1 MAKAPEILTRR
12 ATGGSPLL
20 PYQRRWVNDESP
32 MKLGDK
38 SRRTG
43 WTWCE
48 AFDAV
53 SRRFR
58 GTQPRMLDYWF
69 ASADES
75 AAYEFMEY
83 CRFFA
88 KDLFGKIADVATEE
102 LEAPELRKGY
112 VTAFVCR
119 CPNGKRITA
128 MSSNPT
134 RFRSK
139 GGDVRV
145 DEAAFHRDPEA
156 MHDAANPATTWGGT
170 YATWSTP
177 NGEGTLLN
185 KFIQRCRK
193 VLMALGLNP
202 DEPQNVPF
210 SVIRAKAMEL
220 NLTPV
225 FSYHRVT
232 ILDAVAQGL
241 LDKINARTGGTQTV
255 EEFLADCRA
264 KSRSEEGYLQEYMC
278 VASADAFAWLTYPL
292 IESCEHQDVVQPDE
306 PLRGYTG
313 GPCYAGVDVGRTQDL
328 TFAPICEKVGDVLW
342 PRRIMVMRNVSI
354 PEQVRRLAAAFRE
367 VNLVRV
373 CVDYS
378 GVGVGVG
385 DGLVEALGAFRVENI
400 KSTNQSQEAI
410 AVGLKAAMEDKL
422 IRLPAD
428 NQKIK
433 DGLHK
438 VKKTTTA
445 TGMPRFEAP
454 RDEDGHADE
463 FWGFGLLV
471 EAASTQGSVLPLGE
485 FVQPGGCSMSRGGCW

>member
-1 MAKAPEILTRR
+1 MADAPTILTRR
-12 ATGGSPLL
+12 RKGGSPLL
-20 PYQRRWVNDESP
+20 PYQIRWVNDDSP

-58 GTQPRMLDYWF
+58 KTQPRMLDYWF
-69 ASADES
+69 SSADES
-75 AAYEFMEY
+75 AAYEFIEY
-83 CRFFA
+83 CKFFA
-88 KDLFGKIADVATEE
+88 KDLFGKIADITTEE
-102 LEAPELRKGY
+102 VEAPELRKGY

-145 DEAAFHRDPEA
+145 DEAAFHNDAEG
-156 MHDAANPATTWGGT
+156 MHDAASPATTWGGT
-170 YATWSTP
+170 YASWSTP
-177 NGEGTLLN
+177 NGEGTLFN
-185 KFIQRCRK
+185 RFVQRCRK
-193 VLMALGLNP
+193 VLIALGLDP
-202 DEPQNVPF
+202 DVPNNVPF
-210 SVIRAKAMEL
+210 ATLAAKAREL

-225 FSYHRVT
+225 FSYHKVT
-232 ILDAVAQGL
+232 IIDAVNQGL
-241 LDKINARTGGTQTV
+241 VDKINQQTGGSQAV
-255 EEFLADCRA
+255 EEFLAACRA
-264 KSRSEEGYLQEYMC
+264 KSRSEDGYLQEYMC

-292 IESCEHQDVVQPDE
+292 IESCENDGVAQPDQ
-306 PLRGYTG
+306 PLMGYAG

-328 TFAPICEKVGDVLW
+328 TFVPICEAVGDVLW

-354 PEQVRRLAAAFRE
+354 PEQVRRISAACKA

-373 CVDYS
+373 CVDYT

-385 DGLVEALGAFRVENI
+385 DGLVESLGALRVEKI
-400 KSTNQSQEAI
+400 PSTNKNEEAI

-422 IRLPAD
+422 LRLPAD
-428 NQKIK
+428 NQKIR

-438 VKKTTTA
+438 IKKTTTA
-445 TGMPRFEAP
+445 TGKPRFEAP
-454 RDEDGHADE
+454 RDAEGHADE
-463 FWGFGLLV
+463 FWGFGLAV
-471 EAASTQGSVLPLGE
+471 HAGTTQPYVPFHYESAGE
-485 FVQPGGCSMSRGGCW
+485 LTFAGQAVDWE